1 MIVQDH
7 PDGCLFGIV
16 TVQGF
21 QMFDELSA
29 AMAVR
34 HHPVNIAGEQIDAGQ
49 QTQGSKAFILIVAS
63 SLWVLGQYRE
73 LGGIG
78 FPLFMK

>member
-34 HHPVNIAGEQIDAGQ
+34 HHFFSLRLRV
-49 QTQGSKAFILIVAS
+49 SAS
-63 SLWVLGQYRE
+63 PRENKVFVL
-73 LGGIG
+73 
-78 FPLFMK
+78 FPLRLLRDCNLFLYFPSEFERV